1 VELVRLECDEFCL
14 FEDEILT
21 AYVELRTN
29 WMLSPYLTLSE
40 PLPLTV

>member
-1 VELVRLECDEFCL
+1 MELVRLECDEFCL

-21 AYVELRTN
+21 TYLTLRSN